1 MKFRVWNFK
10 GFTLIELLVVIA
22 IIGILAAV
30 AVTAYIGVQRNATR
44 SEAYTN
50 LDTLRLLEE
59 DFFADNN
66 CYRPL
71 VANACPAAA
80 TTYAG
85 TAAIQGGAPPFLT
98 KFQPGVGTNYTYQ
111 IIVQNTVQLPNPV
124 PIPYA
129 GTTAAFTLPN
139 NPTPSCFIA
148 TATGNAG
155 TRVAGDVFAIDCNN
169 NRNF

>member
-1 MKFRVWNFK
+1 MNNR
-10 GFTLIELLVVIA
+10 GFTLIELLVVMA

-30 AVTAYIGVQRNATR
+30 AAASYIGVQRSATR

-66 CYRPL
+66 CYQPL

-80 TTYAG
+80 ATYTG
-85 TAAIQGGAPPFLT
+85 TAAIQGVLT
-98 KFQPGVGTNYTYQ
+98 RFQPGVGTNYTYQ
-111 IIVQNTVQLPNPV
+111 IIVQNGVGLPNPV
-124 PIPYA
+124 PVPYA
-129 GTTAAFTLPN
+129 GTTAALVPVT
-139 NPTPSCFIA
+139 TPCFRAI
-148 TATGNAG
+148 ATGNAG

>member
-1 MKFRVWNFK
+1 MNTR

-30 AVTAYIGVQRNATR
+30 AVTSYIGVQRSATR

-66 CYRPL
+66 CYEPGSP
-71 VANACPAAA
+71 CPAGP
-80 TTYAG
+80 TTYAN
-85 TAAIQGGAPPFLT
+85 TAAIQAFLAR
-98 KFQPGVGTNYTYQ
+98 FQPGVGTNYTYQ
-111 IIVQNTVQLPNPV
+111 IIVQNGVGLPNPV
-124 PIPYA
+124 PVPYA
-129 GTTAAFTLPN
+129 GTTAALVPAT
-139 NPTPSCFIA
+139 TPCFRA
-148 TATGNAG
+148 TATGIAG

>member
-1 MKFRVWNFK
+1 MNNR
-10 GFTLIELLVVIA
+10 GFTLIELLVVVA
-22 IIGILAAV
+22 IIGILAAAAV
-30 AVTAYIGVQRNATR
+30 ASYIGTQRAATR

-66 CYRPL
+66 CYQPL
-71 VANACPAAA
+71 VGGACPAGP
-80 TTYAG
+80 TIYAG

-98 KFQPGVGTNYTYQ
+98 RFQPGAGTNYTYQ
-111 IIVQNTVQLPNPV
+111 ITVQNGVGLPNPV
-124 PIPYA
+124 PVPYA
-129 GTTAAFTLPN
+129 GTTAALVPAT
-139 NPTPSCFIA
+139 TPCFRAI
-148 TATGNAG
+148 ATGNAG

>member
-1 MKFRVWNFK
+1 MNKH

-30 AVTAYIGVQRNATR
+30 AATSYIGVQRSATR

-66 CYRPL
+66 CYQPL
-71 VANACPAAA
+71 VLGACPVAVA
-80 TTYAG
+80 TYTG
-85 TAAIQGGAPPFLT
+85 TAAIQGVLT
-98 KFQPGVGTNYTYQ
+98 RFQPGVGTNYTYQ
-111 IIVQNTVQLPNPV
+111 IIVQNGVGLPNPV
-124 PIPYA
+124 PVPYA
-129 GTTAAFTLPN
+129 GTTAALAPAT
-139 NPTPSCFIA
+139 TPCFRAI
-148 TATGNAG
+148 ATGNAG